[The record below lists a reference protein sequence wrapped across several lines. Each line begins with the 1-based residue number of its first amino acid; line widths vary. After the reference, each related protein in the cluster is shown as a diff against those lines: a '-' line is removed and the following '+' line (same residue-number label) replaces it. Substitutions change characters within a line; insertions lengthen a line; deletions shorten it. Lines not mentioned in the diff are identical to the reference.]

1 MSGEEYKQTW
11 STWVVIVA
19 VLILAI
25 PVIWALSIFMD
36 IVAAMSIGGIL
47 VVAGIIGA
55 FVWLNRRVDE
65 QRSSS
70 S

>member
-1 MSGEEYKQTW
+1 VSGEEYKQTW